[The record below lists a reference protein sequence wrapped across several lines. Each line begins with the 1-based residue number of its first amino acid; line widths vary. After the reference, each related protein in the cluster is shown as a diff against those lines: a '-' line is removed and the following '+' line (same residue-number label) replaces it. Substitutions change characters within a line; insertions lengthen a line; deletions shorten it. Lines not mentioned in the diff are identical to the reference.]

1 MILSIGH
8 LAFLIVIILLF
19 ILFLVI
25 IYCYINYTINIKKG
39 DKNFK
44 PIPKDNSAEYL
55 NKLFDLIKIK
65 TTSFETDANYHIF
78 REKIKEMFPLVHRY
92 FIKEKLEGNVLL
104 RYKDNIPNAPNILFA
119 SHIDYPEYNQNP
131 RIENGELYGD
141 GAFDAKS
148 LLYVMLEAI
157 EKVLQESFS
166 FPCNIIVAI
175 TKDDDSTK
183 QGVNGMVEFFLK
195 KGYFFDLVI
204 EEGSGVVDPEFFGL
218 QSHYALIGIGV
229 TGEVTIRFK
238 VPKSGAVRLTGFIH
252 ILRKKN
258 IFRSKISNKTAPLLK
273 QIAKDMKPLRRM
285 TVSNLWLFR
294 GKVKKIVDR
303 EFSQIAKM
311 LKTELALGTVIE
323 TDNSYY
329 IDVIFQLSAHEEAAD
344 IIYSLGSYLDRYDI
358 EYQIIDIKDSTRIT
372 SV

>member
-183 QGVNGMVEFFLK
+183 Q
-195 KGYFFDLVI
+195 
-204 EEGSGVVDPEFFGL
+204 
-218 QSHYALIGIGV
+218 
-229 TGEVTIRFK
+229 
-238 VPKSGAVRLTGFIH
+238 
-252 ILRKKN
+252 
-258 IFRSKISNKTAPLLK
+258 
-273 QIAKDMKPLRRM
+273 
-285 TVSNLWLFR
+285 
-294 GKVKKIVDR
+294 
-303 EFSQIAKM
+303 
-311 LKTELALGTVIE
+311 
-323 TDNSYY
+323 
-329 IDVIFQLSAHEEAAD
+329 
-344 IIYSLGSYLDRYDI
+344 
-358 EYQIIDIKDSTRIT
+358 
-372 SV
+372 